1 MTDKPVM
8 TELRRIPTGVQ
19 GLDTILNGGL
29 LPARVY
35 MVMGRPGAGKTIL
48 GNQIAFSHVASGGKA
63 LYLTLLTESHARLL
77 GSLAQFEFF
86 DAKYL
91 PSSLS
96 YLSGYQ
102 ALQKDT
108 NPLDELLALVSDA
121 VRKHGATM
129 LVIDGLVTAGAV
141 AKDDLA
147 LKKFIYGLQILIE
160 LVGCTTLVL
169 TGTKTEDSNYAERT
183 MVDGLFE
190 LSTKRV
196 GMRTVREIEVL
207 KFRGAAHTLGAHA
220 FEITNLGITIHPRS
234 EAILGRRGVTR
245 PRPSVPLSLGNKGLD
260 ALFAG
265 ALEAGSVTLVLG
277 PTGTGKTLLGLQL
290 LCAGAARQEAGL
302 AFGFFEDAPSL
313 LAKARRIGLWPSK
326 AADQTLLELVWQP
339 PAEQIADALATRLLS
354 MIKARGVRRLFIDG
368 WAGFEDALVYPER
381 RDPFFAAL
389 VDELRGLGVTTFIS
403 KEITEAAPAAME
415 PSLGNLPALADNVLL
430 LRRLESRGNVSRFV
444 SLLKMRHGEHDSS
457 LHPFSMAAGGLRLTR
472 RIGKISAG
480 SRSRAK
486 RK

>member
-1 MTDKPVM
+1 MTDEAD
-8 TELRRIPTGVQ
+8 TTDLRRVPTGVP

-29 LPARVY
+29 LPARIY
-35 MVMGRPGAGKTIL
+35 MLMGRPGAGKTIM
-48 GNQIAFSHVASGGKA
+48 GNQIAFNYVASGGKA
-63 LYLTLLTESHARLL
+63 LYVTLLTESHARLL
-77 GSLAQFEFF
+77 GSIAQFEFF
-86 DAKYL
+86 EAKYL
-91 PSSLS
+91 PTSIS

-102 ALQKDT
+102 ALQNEI
-108 NPLDELLALVSDA
+108 NPLDELLALLSDA

-141 AKDDLA
+141 AKSDIA
-147 LKKFIYGLQILIE
+147 LKKFIYGLQVLIE

-169 TGTKTEDSNYAERT
+169 TGSKAGDSNYAERT

-190 LSTKRV
+190 LATKRV

-207 KFRGAAHTLGAHA
+207 KFRGSAHVLGGNS
-220 FEITNLGITIHPRS
+220 FEITDVGITVYPRS
-234 EAILGRRGVTR
+234 EAILGRGEAKPARAVA
-245 PRPSVPLSLGNKGLD
+245 PLSLGNEGLD
-260 ALFAG
+260 GLFAG
-265 ALEAGSVTLVLG
+265 ALESGSATLILG
-277 PTGTGKTLLGLQL
+277 PPGTGKTLLGLQL
-290 LCAGAARQEAGL
+290 LCAGVARREPGL

-313 LAKARRIGLWPSK
+313 LAKSRRIGLWPRK
-326 AADQTLLELVWQP
+326 AADQALIELVWQP

-354 MIKARGVRRLFIDG
+354 TIKTRGIRRLFIDG

-403 KEITEAAPAAME
+403 KDIAEAAPTAMQL
-415 PSLGNLPALADNVLL
+415 SLGNLPALADNVLL
-430 LRRLESRGNVSRFV
+430 LRRLEGPEGVSRFV
-444 SLLKMRHGEHDSS
+444 SVLKMRHGDHDAS
-457 LHPFSMAAGGLRLTR
+457 LHEFSIAAGGLRIAKPAR
-472 RIGKISAG
+472 KISAP